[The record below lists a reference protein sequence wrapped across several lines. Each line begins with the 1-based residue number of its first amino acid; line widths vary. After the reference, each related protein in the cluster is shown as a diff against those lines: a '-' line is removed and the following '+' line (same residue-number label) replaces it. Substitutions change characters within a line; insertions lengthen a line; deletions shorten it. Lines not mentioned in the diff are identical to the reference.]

1 MTHNTN
7 SLDELLEICAVPAID
22 ESRFRET
29 AQGQLIAEA
38 VKTIAVTE
46 TTYDGKAGM
55 VPPDRRRSIMILVEN
70 LPVPYDR
77 RVWQEATSLR
87 QAGHR
92 VTVIC
97 PKGKDYEASEEMLEG
112 VQIYRYPLPIEAQG
126 ALAYFV
132 EYGSALTFQLLLAI
146 RVLFLR
152 GFDVIQACNPPDL
165 LFLVAA
171 PFKLLGKKFIFDHHD
186 LFPELFEVKFGAGSF
201 LHRMTLRA
209 ERATFWLADGVI
221 STNEGFRQ
229 IAISRGHKRPEDVR
243 VVLSAPDP
251 KRLYRVEPDQS
262 LKVGRRFC
270 IFYIGVMGSQDGVD
284 LMLKAARAIV
294 DRGRTDMQFL
304 LVGDGPEY
312 ADLVATTTQMG
323 LDHFVTFTGRQSG
336 EILCRSFSSA
346 DIGVCPDPKNESN
359 DRLAMNKV
367 MEYMSF
373 GLPVVQFS
381 LTENMRLVGEAGLNV
396 GSDNDPVKMADA
408 IIQLCDD
415 DALRQKLGAEGMR
428 RMAEELT
435 WERQVPNLLE
445 AYDKLWP

>member
-1 MTHNTN
+1 MAC
-7 SLDELLEICAVPAID
+7 D
-22 ESRFRET
+22 
-29 AQGQLIAEA
+29 GIARK
-38 VKTIAVTE
+38 VQ
-46 TTYDGKAGM
+46 
-55 VPPDRRRSIMILVEN
+55 PRRRRSILILVEN

-77 RVWQEATSLR
+77 RVWQEATSLA

-92 VTVIC
+92 VTVVC
-97 PKGKDYEASEEMLEG
+97 PKGKGCVKFQETLEG
-112 VQIYRYPLPIEAQG
+112 VQIYRYPLLIEAKFT
-126 ALAYFV
+126 LAFFL
-132 EYGSALTFQLLLAI
+132 EYGSALIFQFLLAI
-146 RVLFLR
+146 YVLVSR

-171 PFKLLGKKFIFDHHD
+171 PFKLIGKKFIFDHHD

-201 LHRMTLRA
+201 LHRMTLWA

-262 LKVGRRFC
+262 LKSGRCFC
-270 IFYIGVMGSQDGVD
+270 ILYIGVMGSQDGVD
-284 LMLKAARAIV
+284 LMLKAARAII

-312 ADLVATTTQMG
+312 SDLVAMATQLE
-323 LDHFVTFTGRQSG
+323 LDDFVTFTGRQSG
-336 EILCRSFSSA
+336 ELLCRSFSSA
-346 DIGVCPDPKNESN
+346 DIGVCPDRKNEFN

-381 LTENMRLVGEAGLNV
+381 LSENMRLVGGAGLNV
-396 GSDNDPVKMADA
+396 GDDNDPVKLAGA
-408 IIQLCDD
+408 IIKLCDD
-415 DALRQKLGAEGMR
+415 HTLRQRLGAEGLR

-435 WERQVPNLLE
+435 WEKQVPSLLE
-445 AYDKLWP
+445 AYDELWP

>member
-1 MTHNTN
+1 MK
-7 SLDELLEICAVPAID
+7 LRGMKCMGRI
-22 ESRFRET
+22 REGEM
-29 AQGQLIAEA
+29 AG
-38 VKTIAVTE
+38 
-46 TTYDGKAGM
+46 DGMAGRIQSK
-55 VPPDRRRSIMILVEN
+55 RRRSILILVEN

-77 RVWQEATSLR
+77 RVWQEATSLAK
-87 QAGHR
+87 AGYR

-97 PKGKDYEASEEMLEG
+97 PKGKGYEKFQEILEG
-112 VQIYRYPLPIEAQG
+112 VQIYRYPSLIEAKFTS
-126 ALAYFV
+126 AYFV
-132 EYGSALTFQLLLAI
+132 EYGSALIFQFLLAI
-146 RVLFLR
+146 HVLISR

-201 LHRMTLRA
+201 LYRMTLWA

-229 IAISRGHKRPEDVR
+229 IAISRGHKRPEEVR

-262 LKVGRRFC
+262 LKGGRRFC
-270 IFYIGVMGSQDGVD
+270 ILYIGVMGSQDGVD
-284 LMLKAARAIV
+284 LMLRAARAIV

-304 LVGDGPEY
+304 LVGDGPDY
-312 ADLVATTTQMG
+312 SDLVAMTTQLE
-323 LDHFVTFTGRQSG
+323 LDDFVTFTGRQSG
-336 EILCRSFSSA
+336 ELLCRSFSSA
-346 DIGVCPDPKNESN
+346 DIGVCPDPKNEFN

-367 MEYMSF
+367 MEYMRF

-381 LTENMRLVGEAGLNV
+381 LTENMRLVRGAGLNV
-396 GSDNDPVKMADA
+396 GDDNDPVKLAGG

-415 DALRQKLGAEGMR
+415 DTLRQRLSAEGLR
-428 RMAEELT
+428 RIGEELT
-435 WERQVPNLLE
+435 WEKQVPILLE
-445 AYDKLWP
+445 AYDELWP

>member
-1 MTHNTN
+1 MSSNGR
-7 SLDELLEICAVPAID
+7 AGKVPL
-22 ESRFRET
+22 
-29 AQGQLIAEA
+29 Q
-38 VKTIAVTE
+38 
-46 TTYDGKAGM
+46 
-55 VPPDRRRSIMILVEN
+55 RRRSILILVEN

-77 RVWQEATSLR
+77 RVWQEATSLA

-92 VTVIC
+92 VTVVC
-97 PKGKDYEASEEMLEG
+97 PKGKSFGKFHEILEG
-112 VQIYRYPLPIEAQG
+112 VQIYRYPPLIEAKT

-132 EYGSALTFQLLLAI
+132 EYGSALIFQFLLAI
-146 RVLFLR
+146 HVLVLR
-152 GFDVIQACNPPDL
+152 GFDVIHACNPPDL

-186 LFPELFEVKFGAGSF
+186 LFPELFEVKFGAGSL
-201 LHRMTLRA
+201 LHRVTLWA

-243 VVLSAPDP
+243 VVLSAPDR
-251 KRLYRVEPDQS
+251 KRLFRVEPDQS
-262 LKVGRRFC
+262 LKGGRRFC
-270 IFYIGVMGSQDGVD
+270 ILYVGVMGSQDGVD
-284 LMLKAARAIV
+284 LMLRAARAIV

-312 ADLVATTTQMG
+312 SNLVAMTTQLE
-323 LDHFVTFTGRQSG
+323 LDDFVTFTGRQSG
-336 EILCRSFSSA
+336 KLLCRSFSSA
-346 DIGVCPDPKNESN
+346 DIGVCPDPKNEFN

-381 LTENMRLVGEAGLNV
+381 LTENMRLVGGAGLNV
-396 GSDNDPVKMADA
+396 GDDNNPVKLADA

-415 DALRQKLGAEGMR
+415 NTLRKGLSTEGLR

-435 WERQVPNLLE
+435 WEKQVPSLLE
-445 AYDKLWP
+445 AYDELWP